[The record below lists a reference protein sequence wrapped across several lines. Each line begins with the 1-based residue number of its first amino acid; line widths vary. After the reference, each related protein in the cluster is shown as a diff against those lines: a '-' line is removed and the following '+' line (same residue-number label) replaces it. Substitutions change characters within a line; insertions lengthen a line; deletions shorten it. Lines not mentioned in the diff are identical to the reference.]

1 MKTSGA
7 FTIRQPFTIKR
18 KRSIGKL

>member
-1 MKTSGA
+1 MKTSEA
-7 FTIRQPFTIKR
+7 FIIRQPFTIKR